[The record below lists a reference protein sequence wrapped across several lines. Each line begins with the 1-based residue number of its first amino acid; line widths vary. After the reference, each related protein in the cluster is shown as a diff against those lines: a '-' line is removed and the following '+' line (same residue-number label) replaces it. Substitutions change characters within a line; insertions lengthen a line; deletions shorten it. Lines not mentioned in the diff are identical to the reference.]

1 MNCNTNLRTAIAAVL
16 GTVSVSGL
24 AYANDVPPTLADA
37 ASSSAVS
44 LYVAGSSAA
53 KKAVLGALETNLC
66 GGVANALV
74 VSSVGNTNFGA
85 VSCTP
90 ASGVAGADG
99 NTYYTVYY
107 RFEGGSVTGALPLVN
122 NDLVETL
129 DLIPDQ
135 LHHLHLRRLQRDGQ
149 RLQLRQWHD
158 GHLHRCREREERAT
172 GHHGRRAERS
182 RHGQQLPDGVFHH
195 CLGSAKP
202 GRTVH
207 PAGCRLVGR
216 GVRHLRERLDHRE
229 RHESQQRNADVHHDQ
244 ESHQLDQGHRHDGQS
259 GCHRVHAHRDRES

>member
-1 MNCNTNLRTAIAAVL
+1 MNCNTNLRMAIAAVL

-44 LYVAGSSAA
+44 LYIAGSSAA

-90 ASGVAGADG
+90 ANGVAGADG

-122 NDLVETL
+122 NDLVQTL
-129 DLIPDQ
+129 DLSQTSFISCTGGTCNATVNGSSSANGTTDSFTGAVSQKNVQ
-135 LHHLHLRRLQRDGQ
+135 LGIMDVEPAAL
-149 RLQLRQWHD
+149 
-158 GHLHRCREREERAT
+158 A
-172 GHHGRRAERS
+172 
-182 RHGQQLPDGVFHH
+182 
-195 CLGSAKP
+195 SANNYP
-202 GRTVH
+202 
-207 PAGCRLVGR
+207 
-216 GVRHLRERLDHRE
+216 
-229 RHESQQRNADVHHDQ
+229 
-244 ESHQLDQGHRHDGQS
+244 
-259 GCHRVHAHRDRES
+259 